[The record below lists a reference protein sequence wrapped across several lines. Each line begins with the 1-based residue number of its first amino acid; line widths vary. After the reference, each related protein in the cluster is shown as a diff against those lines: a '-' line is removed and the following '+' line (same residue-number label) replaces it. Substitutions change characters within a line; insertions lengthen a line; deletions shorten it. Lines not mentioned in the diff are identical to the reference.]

1 MKTNPDRIKPPT
13 KPKAAYA
20 KFEIYINLKYT
31 CNRQLYS
38 VFGTPLSNYEKP
50 NMNTVKSI

>member
-20 KFEIYINLKYT
+20 KFEIYMQQAI
-31 CNRQLYS
+31 
-38 VFGTPLSNYEKP
+38 V
-50 NMNTVKSI
+50 